1 MHLAAAASRVRRQL
15 ARHRRWGAVVVLV
28 GVLLSAPALV
38 GAIPA
43 SSSSVSAATLL
54 TRIEASGHVAYSGYA
69 ESVGGLDLP
78 VTGEFGPIVDL
89 FSGVTQLRAW
99 YRDPSDWRVDTVAA
113 FGESDEHQT
122 SDGLWSWSY
131 ESNTA
136 ILDTG
141 PQDPR
146 ARLPRDDDLIP
157 PALARR
163 VLSGIDPRAVTRL
176 GVERIA
182 GQDVA
187 GIRMRPIESQS
198 TIDHVDVWAIPTSGL
213 PLRVTIYAKGSNLSV
228 LSSSMLD
235 VSTAVPSPQTIAFTP
250 PAGAHVRTQQQPDV
264 VSFVDQ
270 LGHSHPPAELAGLPR
285 VASTSL
291 GAVGAYGSGIT
302 TLIAIPLPPRTSG
315 TLRAQLEKAG
325 GKPVDGQGV
334 AIGTGPLNLLLSPP
348 TGNLWSWLLVGTV
361 TADTLTTASAALP
374 SPGGFR

>member
-1 MHLAAAASRVRRQL
+1 MYLAAAAFRVRRWFVQQ
-15 ARHRRWGAVVVLV
+15 RRWGAVIVLTA
-28 GVLLSAPALV
+28 VLLSLPALV

-54 TRIEASGHVAYSGYA
+54 ARIESSGRVSYSGYA

-99 YRDPSDWRVDTVAA
+99 YRGPSEWRVDTVAA

-122 SDGLWSWSY
+122 ADGLWSWSY

-141 PQDPR
+141 PEEPR

-163 VLSGIDPRAVTRL
+163 VLSGIDASAVTRI

-182 GQDVA
+182 GHDTA
-187 GIRMRPIESQS
+187 GIRMRPLESQS
-198 TIDHVDVWAIPTSGL
+198 TIDHVDVWALPDSGL
-213 PLRVTIYAKGSNLSV
+213 PLRVTIYAKGSTLSV

-235 VSTAVPSPQTIAFTP
+235 VSTAVPSAQTIAFAP
-250 PAGAHVRTQQQPDV
+250 PPGAHVRTQQQPDV

-270 LGHSHPPAELAGLPR
+270 LGRSHPPTELAGLPR

-315 TLRAQLEKAG
+315 TLRSELEKAG
-325 GKPVDGQGV
+325 GKVTDGQGV